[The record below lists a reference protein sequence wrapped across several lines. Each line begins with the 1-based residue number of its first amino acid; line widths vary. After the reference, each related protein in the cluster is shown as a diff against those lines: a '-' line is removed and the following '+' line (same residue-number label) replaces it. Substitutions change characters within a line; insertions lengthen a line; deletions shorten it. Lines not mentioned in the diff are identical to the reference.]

1 MSDNKYIIDENSLV
15 GIANAIRDKLGVG
28 TGIDDDKAGY
38 YSKQIKMLGFT
49 QPDSSTTYQGS
60 GSGYLG
66 KTFVSCSASAIENI
80 GGIRPS
86 YVRVTLPSVNATSD
100 RIKSYDSTT
109 GTTTVAN
116 FTNGVAILS
125 LPDNINN
132 YSLEFEIY
140 YSGSGWTQY
149 LSYPSFDVVFLDE
162 DQEVIDIS
170 NYSGESFRF
179 YNTRNF
185 LIGMKDFPIPYS
197 IEDMQD
203 KVTNYLGKISSEKVK
218 VLKVFNDS
226 SITPETGGSVIVSNY
241 ISIASYYQINF
252 DSSSKYVTSVVP
264 DLSPEN
270 ILYMYYEGGD
280 GRGSTTRFYFDS
292 AIHQIEHYTSASI
305 ASGKRLSSATDYYF
319 FKHNGTSNQ
328 GIMGMWDANNSILD
342 LCFQQKQSSS
352 GNTIISD
359 YYSGFYPYPQ
369 KMLIIYKV
377 QED

>member
-49 QPDSSTTYQGS
+49 QPGSSTTHQGS
-60 GSGYLG
+60 GNGYLG

-100 RIKSYDSTT
+100 RIKSYNSTT

-149 LSYPSFDVVFLDE
+149 LNYPSFDVVFLDE

-170 NYSGESFRF
+170 DYSGESFRF

-185 LIGMKDFPIPYS
+185 LTGMKDFPIPYS
-197 IEDMQD
+197 IEDMQN
-203 KVTNYLGKISSEKVK
+203 KVTNYLGKISEKVK

-226 SITPETGGSVIVSNY
+226 NITPETGGSVIVSNY
-241 ISIASYYQINF
+241 ISIATYFQINF

-359 YYSGFYPYPQ
+359 YYSGYYPYPQ

>member
-1 MSDNKYIIDENSLV
+1 M
-15 GIANAIRDKLGVG
+15 
-28 TGIDDDKAGY
+28 
-38 YSKQIKMLGFT
+38 
-49 QPDSSTTYQGS
+49 
-60 GSGYLG
+60 
-66 KTFVSCSASAIENI
+66 
-80 GGIRPS
+80 
-86 YVRVTLPSVNATSD
+86 RVTLPSVNATSD
-100 RIKSYDSTT
+100 RIKSYNSTT

-149 LSYPSFDVVFLDE
+149 LNYPSFDVVFLDE

-170 NYSGESFRF
+170 DYSGESFRF

-185 LIGMKDFPIPYS
+185 LTGMKDFPIPYS
-197 IEDMQD
+197 IEDMQN
-203 KVTNYLGKISSEKVK
+203 KVTNYLGKISEKVK

-226 SITPETGGSVIVSNY
+226 NITPETGGSVIVSNY
-241 ISIASYYQINF
+241 ISIATYFQINF

-292 AIHQIEHYTSASI
+292 AIH
-305 ASGKRLSSATDYYF
+305 
-319 FKHNGTSNQ
+319 
-328 GIMGMWDANNSILD
+328 
-342 LCFQQKQSSS
+342 
-352 GNTIISD
+352 
-359 YYSGFYPYPQ
+359 
-369 KMLIIYKV
+369 
-377 QED
+377 

>member
-49 QPDSSTTYQGS
+49 QPGSSTTHQGS
-60 GSGYLG
+60 GNGYLG

-100 RIKSYDSTT
+100 RIKSYNSTT

-149 LSYPSFDVVFLDE
+149 LNYPSFDVVFLDE

-170 NYSGESFRF
+170 DYSGESFRF

-185 LIGMKDFPIPYS
+185 LTGMKDFPIPYS
-197 IEDMQD
+197 IEDMQN
-203 KVTNYLGKISSEKVK
+203 KVTNYLGKISEKVK

-226 SITPETGGSVIVSNY
+226 NITPETGGSVIVSNY
-241 ISIASYYQINF
+241 ISIATYFQINF

-328 GIMGMWDANNSILD
+328 GIMGMWDANNNILD

>member
-132 YSLEFEIY
+132 YSLEFEIP

-226 SITPETGGSVIVSNY
+226 SITPETGSSVIVSNY
-241 ISIASYYQINF
+241 ISAATYFQINF

-270 ILYMYYEGGD
+270 ILYMYYEGTD
-280 GRGSTTRFYFDS
+280 SRGNTTRFYFDS

-328 GIMGMWDANNSILD
+328 GIMGMWDANNNILD
-342 LCFQQKQSSS
+342 LCFQQKSSSS
-352 GNTIISD
+352 GNTITSN
-359 YYSGFYPYPQ
+359 YYSGFYYPQ